1 MATFG
6 TQASFERH
14 RSQTFNFITFW
25 IKELRTLTGILVSFS
40 TEISMIWEQIDGNS
54 KYSSANRRCLT
65 FFESG
70 LLRIAHFLFLG
81 FLTQNQG
88 LWERMNMRAGIDINQ
103 SGIEPS

>member
-40 TEISMIWEQIDGNS
+40 TEISKMWKQIDENS
-54 KYSSANRRCLT
+54 KYSSLNRQCLT
-65 FFESG
+65 FFESD

-81 FLTQNQG
+81 FLTQNQEF
-88 LWERMNMRAGIDINQ
+88 WESMKMRAGVDTIQ
-103 SGIEPS
+103 SGIDPA